1 MGLLPGG
8 GRRRRGGRGRPLSVA
23 SARGSGAGCASLS
36 PAIEG
41 ASDRGAAEVW
51 SLVRCLLAA
60 PAWTAGATASTETC
74 SIAAAAAAPI
84 SAPRKLTR
92 AGGRAAAA
100 ASPSGARSLRSPLP
114 LAHPPLLPPA
124 CPTFRLHPL
133 LSPIASRRPSCLRN
147 LQRKCW
153 ISPGWRRGIAACSA
167 LLCVAGSDPP
177 SAPLRV
183 PKCLC
188 HPEVPC
194 GNGLREEETSETC
207 PRLGICPELLPL
219 SRRPLSP
226 AGAAPRKPRLAL
238 PGWSAELGLR
248 EDY

>member
-8 GRRRRGGRGRPLSVA
+8 GGRRRGGRGRPLSVA

-92 AGGRAAAA
+92 AGGRLRQHLRPELGPCA
-100 ASPSGARSLRSPLP
+100 ARSP
-114 LAHPPLLPPA
+114 LAHPQLLPPA
-124 CPTFRLHPL
+124 CHTFPLHPL
-133 LSPIASRRPSCLRN
+133 LSPIASCRPSCLRN

-238 PGWSAELGLR
+238 RGWSAELGLG